1 MRFVLQAGVAFVLA
15 ALITGQMPPLSPR
28 WQAVKADLHQAQPQ
42 VRLKAQIAT
51 LVSHK
56 ES

>member
-1 MRFVLQAGVAFVLA
+1 MRILLQAGVAFVLA

-28 WQAVKADLHQAQPQ
+28 WLAVKADLHQAQPQ
-42 VRLKAQIAT
+42 ARLKAQIAT
-51 LVSHK
+51 LVPHK

>member
-1 MRFVLQAGVAFVLA
+1 MRILLQAGVAFVLA
-15 ALITGQMPPLSPR
+15 ALITGQMPPLSLR

-42 VRLKAQIAT
+42 ARLKAQIAT
-51 LVSHK
+51 LVPHK